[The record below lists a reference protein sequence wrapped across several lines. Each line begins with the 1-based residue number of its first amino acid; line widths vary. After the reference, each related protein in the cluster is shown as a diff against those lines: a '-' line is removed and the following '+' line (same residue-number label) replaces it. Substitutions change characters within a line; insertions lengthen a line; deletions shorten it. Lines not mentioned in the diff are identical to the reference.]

1 MAQLTQKELMLI
13 QDNIKMCQDSTKFIQ
28 GCINIVNDPEL
39 KNLCQQMIQEH
50 NQDVQTLTSHIT
62 QSNVQ

>member
-1 MAQLTQKELMLI
+1 MVM
-13 QDNIKMCQDSTKFIQ
+13 
-28 GCINIVNDPEL
+28 DPEL

-62 QSNVQ
+62 QTNVQ

>member
-13 QDNIKMCQDSTKFIQ
+13 QDNIKMSQESTQFIQ
-28 GCINIVNDPEL
+28 GCINMVNDSEL
-39 KNLCQQMIQEH
+39 KNLCQQMIQDH
-50 NQDVQTLTSHIT
+50 KQDVQTLTSHIT